1 MGCLG
6 LPIDPL
12 RQWNTIMAKAL
23 AQFSIVRTGEDYLLT
38 IEDQDGEASE
48 FSVDFDQLDLITEAI
63 DDVLDADEEEA
74 LDADENDEGEEE
86 D

>member
-12 RQWNTIMAKAL
+12 RHWNTIMAKAL
-23 AQFSIVRTGEDYLLT
+23 AQFSIARTGEDYLLT
-38 IEDQDGEASE
+38 IEDQDGETSE
-48 FSVDFDQLDLITEAI
+48 FTVDFDQLDLITEAI
-63 DDVLDADEEEA
+63 DDVLDADEEDA
-74 LDADENDEGEEE
+74 LDPDEDAESEE

>member
-74 LDADENDEGEEE
+74 LDADEDAESEE

>member
-23 AQFSIVRTGEDYLLT
+23 TQFTIVRTGEDYLLT

-63 DDVLDADEEEA
+63 DEVLDADEEEA
-74 LDADENDEGEEE
+74 LDADEDAESEE

>member
-23 AQFSIVRTGEDYLLT
+23 TQFTIVRTGEDYLLT
-38 IEDQDGEASE
+38 IEDQDGETVE
-48 FSVDFDQLDLITEAI
+48 LTLDYDQLDLITEAI
-63 DDVLDADEEEA
+63 EEQLDADEEEA
-74 LDADENDEGEEE
+74 LEPDEVEE
-86 D
+86 